1 MRRGGALARLFGSQR
16 CAASRRLNSATVSA
30 GTTSILDGVRERFE
44 ASTDFTIGI
53 EEEFQILDPSTLALA
68 NRFGDLIGSAQGPF
82 AERLAGELIAS
93 EIEFRTGKHETLTSA
108 ARELAEGR
116 LRTIALAE
124 DLGLCLAISGVH
136 PFSRWEEQR
145 IIDTEHYRRVEG
157 ELGYVAWTNNTW
169 SVHLHCGIR
178 GADRAISV
186 CTALRSLLPELL
198 ALSSNSP
205 IFMGRPTRLHSTR
218 TQVFTK
224 SFPRCGVP
232 DAFADWD
239 EYAEY
244 VHFLERANSIVEST
258 QIWWSVRPHHTH
270 GTIEVRICDG
280 QSEIGEALG
289 LVALMLA
296 AIASFCD
303 DFDAGRD
310 LPRTEHRFIEENL
323 WRAERYGLTG
333 ALIDLTTGLERTA
346 PEAIE
351 ELLRWSGPA
360 ATRLGV
366 DRFLGPVR
374 SMLENGNGAIRQLR
388 RYDELG
394 GDLKALHAEC
404 AERTKRS
411 AEELLAELEGS
422 DG

>member
-1 MRRGGALARLFGSQR
+1 VTVGA
-16 CAASRRLNSATVSA
+16 
-30 GTTSILDGVRERFE
+30 TSILDGVRERFDQ
-44 ASTDFTIGI
+44 STDFTIGI
-53 EEEFQILDPSTLALA
+53 EEEFQILDPRTMALE
-68 NRFGDLIGSAQGPF
+68 NRFGELIGSAREPF
-82 AERLAGELIAS
+82 SQRLAGELIAS
-93 EIEFRTGKHETLTSA
+93 EIEFRTSKHDTLTTA

-116 LRTIALAE
+116 LRTMALAE
-124 DLGLCLAISGVH
+124 DLGVCLAISGVH

-169 SVHLHCGIR
+169 SVHLHCGVR
-178 GADRAISV
+178 GADRAIAV
-186 CTALRSLLPELL
+186 CSALRSLLPDFL
-198 ALSSNSP
+198 ALSANSP

-218 TQVFTK
+218 TQIFTK
-224 SFPRCGVP
+224 NFPRCGVP
-232 DAFADWD
+232 DAFASWD
-239 EYAEY
+239 EYADY
-244 VHFLERANSIVEST
+244 VSFLERANSIVEST

-280 QSEIGEALG
+280 QSEIGEAIG

-296 AIASFCD
+296 AIASYCH
-303 DFDAGRD
+303 DFDAGRE

-333 ALIDLTTGLERTA
+333 KLIDLTTGVERPA
-346 PEAIE
+346 VQAIE
-351 ELLRWSGPA
+351 ELLAWSAPA
-360 ATRLGV
+360 AERIGV

-374 SMLENGNGAIRQLR
+374 SVLENGNGAIRQLR

-394 GDLKALHAEC
+394 GDLQALQAEC

-411 AEELLAELEGS
+411 AEELLEELEGS

>member
-1 MRRGGALARLFGSQR
+1 MTAR
-16 CAASRRLNSATVSA
+16 AS
-30 GTTSILDGVRERFE
+30 SILDGVRERFD

-53 EEEFQILDPSTLALA
+53 EEEFQILDPQTMALE
-68 NRFGDLIGSAQGPF
+68 NRFGDLISSANSPF
-82 AERLAGELIAS
+82 ADRLAGELIAS
-93 EIEFRTGKHETLTSA
+93 EIEFRTGKHDTLISA
-108 ARELAEGR
+108 ARELAQGR
-116 LRTIALAE
+116 LQTIALAE
-124 DLGLCLAISGVH
+124 DLGLKLAISGVH

-178 GADRAISV
+178 GADRAIAV
-186 CTALRSLLPELL
+186 CNALRSILPEFL
-198 ALSSNSP
+198 ALSANSP

-218 TQVFTK
+218 TQIFTK
-224 SFPRCGVP
+224 NFPRCGIP
-232 DAFADWD
+232 DAFESWD
-239 EYAEY
+239 EYADY
-244 VHFLERANSIVEST
+244 VRFLERANSIVEST
-258 QIWWSVRPHHTH
+258 QIWWSVRPHHAH

-280 QSEIGEALG
+280 QSEIGDALG
-289 LVALMLA
+289 LIALMLA
-296 AIASFCD
+296 SIASYCD
-303 DFDAGRD
+303 AFDAGEE
-310 LPRTEHRFIEENL
+310 LSRTEHRFIEENL

-333 ALIDLTTGLERTA
+333 NMVDLTTGRERSTI
-346 PEAIE
+346 EAIE
-351 ELLRWSGPA
+351 TLLTWSAPA
-360 ATRLGV
+360 AVRLGV

-374 SMLENGNGAIRQLR
+374 SVLENGNGAIRQLK

-394 GDLKALHAEC
+394 GDLKALQAEC